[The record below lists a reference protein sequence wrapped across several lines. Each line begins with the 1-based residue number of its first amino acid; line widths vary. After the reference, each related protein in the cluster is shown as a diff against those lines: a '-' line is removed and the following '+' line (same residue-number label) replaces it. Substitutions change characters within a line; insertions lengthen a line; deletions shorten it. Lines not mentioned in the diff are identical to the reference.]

1 MAGILETVDNM
12 NTAPASDITLEGNPM
27 LEGEIVLAA
36 LMESCT
42 EQEFADLMNAI
53 AVEMEL
59 YQVIPDASIATEV
72 AKKIVITDYKAAQ
85 FNRITKRTAIRLAK
99 VNGDALYGKYKAYRD
114 KFLAIREQIYKK
126 YEAKAKQEAKRI
138 LKNAARK
145 AGNMPSPEGRTVVD
159 KIDRQISKATGN

>member
-1 MAGILETVDNM
+1 MAGILESLDAM
-12 NTAPASDITLEGNPM
+12 APATEATLEGNPL
-27 LEGEIVLAA
+27 LEGEVVLAA
-36 LMESCT
+36 LMESCAD
-42 EQEFADLMNAI
+42 EKEFSDLMNAV
-53 AVEMEL
+53 AVEMQL
-59 YQVIPDASIATEV
+59 YDVIPDATIATEV

-99 VNGDALYGKYKAYRD
+99 VNNDPLYGKYKTFRD

-145 AGNMPSPEGRTVVD
+145 AGNMPSPEGKTVVD

>member
-1 MAGILETVDNM
+1 MAGILENLENM
-12 NTAPASDITLEGNPM
+12 APVSEATLEGNAL

-36 LMESCT
+36 IQESCAN
-42 EQEFADLMNAI
+42 EQEFSDLLNAV
-53 AVEMEL
+53 AVEMAL
-59 YQVIPDASIATEV
+59 YDVIPDASVAMEV

-99 VNGDALYGKYKAYRD
+99 VNGDPMYGKYKTYRD

-145 AGNMPSPEGRTVVD
+145 AGNMPSPEGKTVVD
-159 KIDRQISKATGN
+159 KIDRQISKATGK